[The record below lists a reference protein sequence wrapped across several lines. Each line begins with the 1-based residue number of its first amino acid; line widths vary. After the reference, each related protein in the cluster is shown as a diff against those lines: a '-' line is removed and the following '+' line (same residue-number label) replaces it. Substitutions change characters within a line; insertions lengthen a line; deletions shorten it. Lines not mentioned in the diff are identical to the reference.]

1 MAVDTCVECRERDAA
16 LNVRNRRLCA
26 ACFSHYVHSK
36 ILKRM
41 MESYRMK
48 KSSANQKD
56 RLFLP
61 LSGGTSS
68 LVLLQVL
75 DAQLQKQI
83 ANRNRTSY
91 DIVVARVV
99 LPEEHDS
106 AAIKNDYEDLKQR
119 FSTHTFLPLL
129 SMHDVLRLD
138 SKIDQDMRHLGIVR
152 RDEESD
158 GDFFVRIVSC
168 TTSATTR
175 SDLQS
180 ILLKR
185 LLVAVARDQKCTSVL
200 WGHSDTRLAALA
212 LADVAKGRGGSVS
225 STIADGQSMHGINF
239 SHPLRDLFKA
249 ELQAYAQMTSEYIL
263 ERAVGNDSPPQK
275 AASIRTTSID
285 NLLNTYITSQS
296 EKYQSIVANVVR
308 TASKLEVK
316 RPNDTVISCP
326 VCIMPVVEAPGTLI
340 SDSGLCYGCERMKH
354 DVRP

>member
-16 LNVRNRRLCA
+16 LNIRNRRLCA
-26 ACFSHYVHSK
+26 ACFSYYVHSK

-41 MESYRMK
+41 ESYRFK
-48 KSSANQKD
+48 NSSGNQKH
-56 RLFLP
+56 RVFLP

-75 DAQLQKQI
+75 DAQLHKQI

-99 LPEEHDS
+99 LPEDHDS
-106 AAIKNDYEDLKQR
+106 TAIKNDYEDLKQR
-119 FSTHTFLPLL
+119 FSTHNFLPLL
-129 SMHDVLRLD
+129 SMHEVLRLD
-138 SKIDQDMRHLGIVR
+138 SNIDRDLKHLGIVR
-152 RDEESD
+152 REDESD
-158 GDFFVRIVSC
+158 GDFFLRILSC

-185 LLVAVARDQKCTSVL
+185 LLVATARDQKCTSVL

-239 SHPLRDLFKA
+239 SYPVRDLFKA
-249 ELQAYAQMTSEYIL
+249 ELQAYAQVASEYCL
-263 ERAVGNDSPPQK
+263 ERGVDNDAPAQQP
-275 AASIRTTSID
+275 ASIRTTSID

-316 RPNDTVISCP
+316 RPNDIAVSCP
-326 VCIMPVVEAPGTLI
+326 VCIMPIVEATGILT
-340 SDSGLCYGCERMKH
+340 SYSGLCYGCERMKH